1 VSETLEKRIAMA
13 DATVNYQQKRIAT
26 LCDPVSDDEMLKFS
40 KQVKNRVVLLDKAG
54 VNALIRSRLE
64 RQI

>member
-1 VSETLEKRIAMA
+1 MA